1 MAYERSEEISQPLEQ
16 LLSHPAVTLTYMHFY
31 DKGGSGIE
39 TAIKDGKQ
47 GLGLTKGSKK
57 RFEAQQ
63 MIVRL
68 GTLAYNVIVWARGWL
83 VPHEPKVPRYGLKRM
98 VRDVFHITG
107 VLRNCIRVIP
117 LEGKV
122 RKVKVVG
129 NTAQR
134 PSAVGCSGAPQRTS
148 GDLPRRC
155 SIWRQR
161 GV

>member
-16 LLSHPAVTLTYMHFY
+16 LLSHPVVTLTYMHFY
-31 DKGGSGIE
+31 DKRGAGIE
-39 TAIKDGKQ
+39 TAIKDGQQ

-63 MIVRL
+63 MMVRL

-98 VRDVFHITG
+98 LRDVFHITG
-107 VLRNCIRVIP
+107 VLRSCISVTP
-117 LEGKV
+117 LEGEV

-129 NTAQR
+129 NTAVLDKASIADWA
-134 PSAVGCSGAPQRTS
+134 PAV
-148 GDLPRRC
+148 
-155 SIWRQR
+155 
-161 GV
+161 